1 MCVVFLQRTYR
12 LLPHPTIRPH
22 GVRCFM
28 SLKAAVDVLLM
39 FVLPFPLYVVVENP
53 CACRCRPGVLVRS
66 RGGVDDGEGVCD
78 VVRTFDGGVR
88 GHATKRRSNR
98 GLNRRGATFAALD
111 SSYTCLFLGAAFRI
125 PVGVTF
131 AF

>member
-39 FVLPFPLYVVVENP
+39 FVLPCSPSTSLLKIRALVDADPVSWSAPEEALTTGKVFAMLS
-53 CACRCRPGVLVRS
+53 VLLTVAFE
-66 RGGVDDGEGVCD
+66 VMLPN
-78 VVRTFDGGVR
+78 
-88 GHATKRRSNR
+88 AAAI
-98 GLNRRGATFAALD
+98 GA
-111 SSYTCLFLGAAFRI
+111 
-125 PVGVTF
+125 
-131 AF
+131 